1 VPEIAPGDVEVGV
14 AWTAEAEPLVR
25 SRVEEAAAI
34 FPRRRELALPA
45 MPSGVADVRMRE
57 TAESHAE
64 LFAEHRDLYGDDVAT
79 KLERCLKV
87 TDAEYQAGLRTRER
101 YRERFAELTRG
112 IDVLLTPTEPMV
124 APPVGVGDLA
134 LRDRL
139 TLFTYPFD
147 AVGAPALALPC
158 GLAEEGLPAS
168 AQIGG
173 RPGADALVLGVGG
186 LLERALGHTAQP

>member
-1 VPEIAPGDVEVGV
+1 
-14 AWTAEAEPLVR
+14 
-25 SRVEEAAAI
+25 
-34 FPRRRELALPA
+34 
-45 MPSGVADVRMRE
+45 
-57 TAESHAE
+57 
-64 LFAEHRDLYGDDVAT
+64 
-79 KLERCLKV
+79 
-87 TDAEYQAGLRTRER
+87 
-101 YRERFAELTRG
+101 
-112 IDVLLTPTEPMV
+112 MV
-124 APPVGVGDLA
+124 APPVGIGDLA

-173 RPGADALVLGVGG
+173 RPGGDALVLGVGA